1 MRIAWINTTIK
12 WGGVK
17 TWMLAFAREM
27 RERGHENFAWA
38 RPGVFIDRCR
48 VELGHGEALSFGP
61 DFNPLAVAR
70 FAREFGSKRIDAV
83 VINVGKDLTTAGVAA
98 RLLNIPVVQRIGLP
112 NDIAPKRHV
121 RWTHQWVRPHFLCPC
136 RFIAEGFRRR
146 LSYVRQE
153 DVHVLLNGKT
163 PAAACPPPGSPR
175 RLVMTSQLNAEKAHM
190 TVLEALRDVPED
202 FRLKIVGTGNLDA
215 ELQEHARA
223 WGLAER
229 VTFRGFRADV
239 EAELAA
245 ADVFVLSSQSEGLP
259 NTLLEAMA
267 CGVLPVSRDVG
278 GVREIWPPELEEFLL
293 PPKAGPGE
301 FREALRRVL
310 TLSDEELQR
319 RKEQARTACRERFHF
334 KKQAQAFEAWLAGI
348 CETRSAGR

>member
-1 MRIAWINTTIK
+1 MRIGWINTTRK

-48 VELGHGEALSFGP
+48 LELGHGESLSFGP

-70 FAREFGSKRIDAV
+70 FMREFRRKRIDV
-83 VINVGKDLTTAGVAA
+83 LVINVGKDLTTAGVAA
-98 RLLNIPVVQRIGLP
+98 RLLDIPVVQRIGLP
-112 NDIAPKRHV
+112 KDIAPKRHV
-121 RWTHQWVRPHFLCPC
+121 RWTHQWVRPRFLCPC
-136 RFIAEGFRRR
+136 RFIAEGFQQY
-146 LSYVRQE
+146 LSYVRPQ

-175 RLVMTSQLNAEKAHM
+175 RLVMTSQLNAEKAHA
-190 TVLEALRDVPED
+190 TVLEALRDLPED
-202 FRLKIVGTGNLDA
+202 FRLNIVGTGNLDT
-215 ELQEHARA
+215 ELQERSRA

-229 VTFRGFRADV
+229 VAFSGFRADV

-245 ADVFVLSSQSEGLP
+245 ADVFVLSSRSEGLP

-267 CGVLPVSRDVG
+267 CGLLPVSRDVG

-293 PPKAGPGE
+293 PPKAGPAE
-301 FREALRRVL
+301 FRAALRRVL
-310 TLSDEELQR
+310 ALSDEELQQ
-319 RKEQARTACRERFHF
+319 RKEQARTACRERFNF
-334 KKQAQAFEAWLAGI
+334 KKQAQAFEAWLAEI
-348 CETRSAGR
+348 CEKRPAAR